1 MPKKATKKVDQID
14 KKKGALDKV
23 KPSLYQSADYIMNLE
38 RILIPWSPGFDEIL
52 GGGICSGSLTLIS
65 GKAKSGKTS
74 SFLQF
79 AASAQKPQYGGRYWN
94 KVAAEKR
101 SDKPGRPVFFY
112 NIENRL
118 TKRDLNGIPG
128 LNLDPD
134 KFKLITTTD
143 TNTLYLEDYF
153 ENIEETMNL
162 YPGCIIIIDSIG
174 ALCTKKVGAATHDG
188 QVQDPAPLLSSY
200 FMKRIGPLVMAKDII
215 MLNVLHK
222 VTNVRAQQNQS
233 KTLVTGGTKLRYGAN
248 NIIDITYSEIE
259 TDSDGKPTGSYILH
273 LKDETSELGPPG
285 VTADAYLKF
294 GQGLWE
300 GYELL
305 LLATASDV
313 NGLFSIR
320 KNSAWYQF
328 EPEITGGE
336 QVKIQGT
343 ANAAQYLSDNPK
355 VYQSLYKAYST
366 ACWSNAA
373 LYKSK

>member
-1 MPKKATKKVDQID
+1 MPKKATKKKVID
-14 KKKGALDKV
+14 KKKDALDKV
-23 KPSLYQSADYIMNLE
+23 KSSLYLPADYVLDMA
-38 RILIPWSPGFDEIL
+38 RTLIPFSPAFDEIL

-65 GKAKSGKTS
+65 GKAKSGKTTS
-74 SFLQF
+74 YLQF
-79 AASAQKPQYGGRYWN
+79 AANAQKPQYGGRYWN
-94 KVAAEKR
+94 KAAAESR

-112 NIENRL
+112 NVENRL
-118 TKRDLNGIPG
+118 TKRDLGGIPG
-128 LNLDPD
+128 LNLNPD

-153 ENIEETMNL
+153 ENIEETISL

-174 ALCTKKVGAATHDG
+174 ALCSKKVGAATHDG
-188 QVQDPAPLLSSY
+188 KVMDQAPLLSSF

-222 VTNVRAQQNQS
+222 VANIGAAQNQS
-233 KTLVTGGTKLRYGAN
+233 KTAVTGGTKLRYGAN

-294 GQGLWE
+294 DHGLWFE
-300 GYELL
+300 YELL

-313 NGLFSIR
+313 NGLFGIR

-343 ANAAQYLSDNPK
+343 TNAAQYLSDNPK
-355 VYQSLYKAYST
+355 VYQSLYKAYSN